1 MIVIYAILQGG
12 PTDDDS
18 TRDPE
23 EPVIREVTEE
33 SLERAATLLIPV
45 KTANVAPVYTP
56 STEQSAVVT
65 TTTTTTPITTPPQ
78 KTTTTVETSSTTPW
92 TSTTTPKA
100 TSSTARTR
108 RTITT
113 QSTSTTPGT
122 STIPKTTADP
132 VTITTLEVTSATPKR
147 TPTIKAST
155 TTPKSTATS
164 SQTTTTRCTTTTPTA
179 TTMPKATTTKATTT
193 MPVSTTTRSKTTT
206 TSTIP
211 KTTADPVM
219 ITTLEITTAT
229 PKRNPT
235 TKTSTTTPKSTATS
249 SQTTTKRCTTTT
261 PTATTMPKATTTKAT
276 TTMPVSTTTRSKT
289 TTTSHTATS
298 SKNTKTIETTTQ
310 TTTTVK
316 MTTTVK
322 SNSTASLTI
331 RTTTRKTTTPVD
343 IRTKSTSEPF
353 HIVNLQPL
361 LCTIGSGNFTTQM
374 FPHDG
379 LCDYIFYDSIYK
391 RGIKT
396 FHTPDM
402 LFFIEKRREYSRT
415 TFGIG
420 FTYEHTTYVSSVI
433 SQSQNPNS
441 PFILGFFWKKRIYH
455 FGVLD
460 TPTFGVRDTPF
471 KGSKAADVKKA
482 LDLLK
487 IISDFSDY
495 QRLRG
500 RLCLMV
506 LAAGVPND
514 AWAEFYATRFSPLWP
529 FIFISVGHY
538 DKGDNTFTDCHVMP
552 PTVLSRPAE
561 VAAENSS
568 YEYDLTSAAAGF
580 DRLVI
585 AGDSSIRATSVTMK
599 GRWTVLE
606 EGEQAQFLATCVHDP
621 SAESFGEVAKV
632 CEDPSFEPMSRNS
645 QLYGTLTY
653 NISHVF
659 AFDDEAA
666 FQQKLCRLKADRSS
680 QYFGIAVFDLEYEDF
695 SNACDPAN
703 SHGAFARLKAL
714 RRIIDFFKTNFK
726 KPSDRAACLN
736 LTR

>member
-1 MIVIYAILQGG
+1 
-12 PTDDDS
+12 
-18 TRDPE
+18 
-23 EPVIREVTEE
+23 
-33 SLERAATLLIPV
+33 
-45 KTANVAPVYTP
+45 
-56 STEQSAVVT
+56 
-65 TTTTTTPITTPPQ
+65 
-78 KTTTTVETSSTTPW
+78 
-92 TSTTTPKA
+92 
-100 TSSTARTR
+100 
-108 RTITT
+108 
-113 QSTSTTPGT
+113 
-122 STIPKTTADP
+122 
-132 VTITTLEVTSATPKR
+132 
-147 TPTIKAST
+147 
-155 TTPKSTATS
+155 
-164 SQTTTTRCTTTTPTA
+164 
-179 TTMPKATTTKATTT
+179 MPKATTTKATTT
-193 MPVSTTTRSKTTT
+193 MTVSTTTRSKTTT
-206 TSTIP
+206 TSTIR

-235 TKTSTTTPKSTATS
+235 TKASTTTPKSTATS
-249 SQTTTKRCTTTT
+249 SQTTTTRCTTTM
-261 PTATTMPKATTTKAT
+261 PAATTMPKANTTKAT

-298 SKNTKTIETTTQ
+298 SKTTKTLETTTQ

-331 RTTTRKTTTPVD
+331 RTTTQKTTTPVD
-343 IRTKSTSEPF
+343 IKTKSTSEPF

-420 FTYEHTTYVSSVI
+420 FTYEHTAHVSSMI
-433 SQSQNPNS
+433 SQSKNPDS
-441 PFILGFFWKKRIYH
+441 PFILGFFWKERIYH

-460 TPTFGVRDTPF
+460 TPTVGVRDTPW
-471 KGSKAADVKKA
+471 KGSKAANVKNA
-482 LDLLK
+482 LDLLR

-514 AWAEFYATRFSPLWP
+514 AWAEFYAARFSPLWP

-621 SAESFGEVAKV
+621 SAESFGEVAKAWNLYSTAYIKRQDFETIPFLQV

-653 NISHVF
+653 NISHVFAFDDEAAFQQKTSAAAGFDRLVIAGDSSIRATSVTMKGRWTVLEEGERAQFLATCVHDPSAESFGEVAKAWNLYSAAYIKRQDFETIPFLQVCEDPSFEPMSRNSQLYGTLTYNTSHVF

>member
-1 MIVIYAILQGG
+1 
-12 PTDDDS
+12 
-18 TRDPE
+18 
-23 EPVIREVTEE
+23 
-33 SLERAATLLIPV
+33 
-45 KTANVAPVYTP
+45 
-56 STEQSAVVT
+56 
-65 TTTTTTPITTPPQ
+65 
-78 KTTTTVETSSTTPW
+78 
-92 TSTTTPKA
+92 
-100 TSSTARTR
+100 
-108 RTITT
+108 
-113 QSTSTTPGT
+113 
-122 STIPKTTADP
+122 
-132 VTITTLEVTSATPKR
+132 
-147 TPTIKAST
+147 
-155 TTPKSTATS
+155 
-164 SQTTTTRCTTTTPTA
+164 
-179 TTMPKATTTKATTT
+179 
-193 MPVSTTTRSKTTT
+193 
-206 TSTIP
+206 
-211 KTTADPVM
+211 
-219 ITTLEITTAT
+219 
-229 PKRNPT
+229 
-235 TKTSTTTPKSTATS
+235 
-249 SQTTTKRCTTTT
+249 
-261 PTATTMPKATTTKAT
+261 MPKATTTKAT

-298 SKNTKTIETTTQ
+298 SKTTKTIETTTQ

-433 SQSQNPNS
+433 SQSQES
-441 PFILGFFWKKRIYH
+441 QLAIYS
-455 FGVLD
+455 G
-460 TPTFGVRDTPF
+460 
-471 KGSKAADVKKA
+471 
-482 LDLLK
+482 

-514 AWAEFYATRFSPLWP
+514 AWAKFYAAHFSPLWP

-606 EGEQAQFLATCVHDP
+606 EGERAQFLSTCVHDP

-632 CEDPSFEPMSRNS
+632 CEDPSFEPMARNS
-645 QLYGTLTY
+645 QLYATLTY
-653 NISHVF
+653 NSSHVF

-666 FQQKLCRLKADRSS
+666 FKQK
-680 QYFGIAVFDLEYEDF
+680 VE
-695 SNACDPAN
+695 
-703 SHGAFARLKAL
+703 
-714 RRIIDFFKTNFK
+714 
-726 KPSDRAACLN
+726 
-736 LTR
+736 